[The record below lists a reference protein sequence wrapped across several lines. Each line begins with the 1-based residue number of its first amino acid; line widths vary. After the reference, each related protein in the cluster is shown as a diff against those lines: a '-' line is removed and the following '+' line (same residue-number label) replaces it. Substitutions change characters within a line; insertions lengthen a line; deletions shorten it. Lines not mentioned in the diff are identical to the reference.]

1 MKKKLILW
9 GSIAGAVVLLLA
21 AAVIL
26 FFANKFHVDI
36 ELNGQPEV
44 TMEYGG
50 AYTDAG
56 ANAFLRGKLFMKKGS
71 AAEVVMQSNVD
82 PAKVGS
88 YTVTYTAEKWG
99 FDAQSTRTVKVVDT
113 QAPTITL
120 LGKEEIT
127 ITRGNEYKDEGCTA
141 TDGYDGD
148 ITANITVTG
157 EVDTAKTGEYTL
169 TYEVKDS
176 SGNTATTSRKIK
188 VKAPAVKKPTVT
200 VTDSNTVTPGN
211 KTVYLTFD
219 DGPGPY
225 TGKLLDILAKYGV
238 KATFFVTNKPSYNH
252 LIARMAAEGHAVG
265 IHTASHNYKQ
275 IYASEEAFFADQQIM
290 QNIITQQTGSP
301 TALMRFPGGSS
312 NTTSSFNRGIMSRL
326 AVSVTEKGMRY
337 FDWNV
342 SSGDAGETNSTAQ
355 VVKNIKNGI
364 LSHSVSNVLQHDI
377 KNFSVNAVEEVIQ
390 WGLANGYTFKACDTT
405 SPTFHHGINN

>member
-9 GSIAGAVVLLLA
+9 SSIAGAVVLLLA
-21 AAVIL
+21 AAAIL
-26 FFANKFHVDI
+26 FFANKFHINI

-56 ANAFLRGKLFMKKGS
+56 ANAFLQGKLFMKKGS

-99 FDAQSTRTVKVVDT
+99 FDAQAARTVKVVDT

-148 ITANITVTG
+148 ITSNITVTG
-157 EVDTAKTGEYTL
+157 EVDTSKTGEYTL

-176 SGNTATTSRKIK
+176 SGNTATTSRKVT

-200 VTDSNTVTPGN
+200 ITDTNTVTPGN

-252 LIARMAAEGHAVG
+252 LIARMSAEGHAVG

-290 QNIITQQTGSP
+290 QNVIAQQTGSP

-312 NTTSSFNRGIMSRL
+312 NTTSAFNRGIMTRL

-342 SSGDAGETNSTAQ
+342 SSGDAGETTSTVQ

>member
-1 MKKKLILW
+1 MKRKMIFW
-9 GSIAGAVVLLLA
+9 GSIAGAVILLLA
-21 AAVIL
+21 TAVIL
-26 FFANKFHVDI
+26 FFANKFRIDI
-36 ELNGQPEV
+36 EMNDQPEV

-50 AYTDAG
+50 IYTDAG
-56 ANAFLRGKLFMKKGS
+56 AAAFLRGNLFMKKGN
-71 AAEVVMQSNVD
+71 ETPVTMQSTVD

-88 YTVTYTAEKWG
+88 YTVTYTAEKLG
-99 FDAQSTRTVKVVDT
+99 FKGQATRTVKVVDT

-120 LGKEEIT
+120 LGKTEVT

-141 TDGYDGD
+141 ADGYDGD
-148 ITANITVTG
+148 LTSNITVTG
-157 EVDTAKTGEYTL
+157 EVDTTKTGEYTL

-176 SGNTATTSRKIK
+176 SGNTATTSRKVT

-200 VTDSNTVTPGN
+200 VTDAHTVVPGN

-265 IHTASHNYKQ
+265 IHTASHNYEK
-275 IYASEEAFFADQQIM
+275 IYASEEAFFADQQIV

-312 NTTSSFNRGIMSRL
+312 NMVSSFNSGIMSRL

-342 SSGDAGETNSTAQ
+342 SSGDAGETTSTAQ

-364 LSHSVSNVLQHDI
+364 LSHTVSNVLQHDI
-377 KNFSVNAVEEVIQ
+377 KNYSVNAVEEVIQ